1 MNMADKDKKFLNS
14 IITVDKTW
22 CFLYDAQTKWQSSEW
37 KSSPPPPRSKKIL
50 SRQGQRKGDAGSF
63 FNSQGI
69 IHYEFIPQGITVNKE
84 IYTDISCHLM
94 DAVRRKHPE
103 KWRTNSW
110 FLLHDNALAY
120 QSVLVK
126 DFLANKNFTTL

>member
-1 MNMADKDKKFLNS
+1 LE
-14 IITVDKTW
+14 IITT
-22 CFLYDAQTKWQSSEW
+22 TSN
-37 KSSPPPPRSKKIL
+37 SKQKIL

-63 FNSQGI
+63 FDSQGI
-69 IHYEFIPQGITVNKE
+69 IHYEFIPQGVTVNKE
-84 IYTDISCHLM
+84 MYTDIIYRLI

-110 FLLHDNALAY
+110 FLLHDNALAH

-126 DFLANKNFTTL
+126 DFLPNNNVTTLSHPPYSHHLAPADFYLFP